1 MISINKTK
9 LRPRLLAATCI
20 WAALNL
26 FHFVNPESLDILNE
40 RLVDRFSI
48 LKNQNPNWHTPY
60 DDLIVHLDLNNT
72 TLRALNN
79 FHPSRAHYARVID
92 NLGKANV
99 GMLMCDIIF
108 AGETSEATDR
118 ALMEAVEATH
128 NIVFGMSFRLVKEA
142 HWEMEHTEDPQTYEH
157 LRQSL
162 WKISEAP
169 SKQDFYIGID
179 PLLTMIPL
187 SKTSCGMG
195 FLTLTPDADG
205 VIRRLPLIARFED
218 GFYPSF
224 VLQAVCAFLKVG
236 PNRIE
241 IGPGVI
247 TLKGVAH
254 PNANIVQDIQIPVD
268 EKGCMRINFV
278 GPWGRMKHYNFS
290 DVYLASDD
298 PDSFALW
305 QDELG
310 EKIVVLSD
318 ISTGSADLGQVPV
331 DEIYPLSG
339 VHANAVH
346 TIISGTF
353 LRETP
358 PFFFRGIEFTIVVWL
373 ILFSL
378 HRSAVVFAAGTTGI
392 AFAVAGAAGLFFI
405 AGNRILPVAQP
416 ILLLL
421 LGWAGLS
428 VWNAVENAR
437 TRAELE
443 RARNLAEHELEI
455 GRTIQAGFLP
465 AILPVPDGWQIAAHF
480 QPAMQVSGDFYD
492 VFEIAEGRYTG
503 IVMADVCDHGVGSAL
518 FMALTRSLLRAFAL
532 QNPIPL
538 ESNPA
543 DIHFWAEKV
552 ALGTVRQ
559 TNEYIAHTHGEAG
572 MFATL
577 FFGILDPR
585 SGQLRYVNGGHEP
598 PMILRDGRAINYLK
612 ATGPAVGAMAEA
624 PFRAADATLE
634 PGDCLVL
641 YTDGVTDATDATG
654 AAFSKEQLLTLVSEV
669 SETAH
674 DVVARVI
681 SALRHHVGRGSSAD
695 DVTLLVVL
703 RVPPNCPNTHPNG

>member
-1 MISINKTK
+1 MT
-9 LRPRLLAATCI
+9 TCI
-20 WAALNL
+20 WAVLHL
-26 FHFVNPESLDILNE
+26 FHFVKPESLDILNE

-48 LKNQNPNWHTPY
+48 LKNHNPNWHTPY
-60 DDLIVHLDLNNT
+60 NDLIVHLDLNNT
-72 TLRALNN
+72 SLRAINN

-128 NIVFGMSFRLVKEA
+128 NIVFGMSFRLVKEV
-142 HWEMEHTEDPQTYEH
+142 HREMEYTEDPHTYEH

-162 WKISEAP
+162 WKISETP
-169 SKQDFYIGID
+169 PKQGFYIGID

-205 VIRRLPLIARFED
+205 VIRRLPLITRFED

-236 PNRIE
+236 PDRIE

-254 PNANIVQDIQIPVD
+254 PNAYILHDIQIPID
-268 EKGCMRINFV
+268 EKGCMRIHFV

-290 DVYLASDD
+290 DVYFASDD

-305 QDELG
+305 QNELG
-310 EKIVVLSD
+310 GKIVLLSD

-358 PFFFRGIEFTIVVWL
+358 PFFSRGLEFAIVVWL

-378 HRSAVVFAAGTTGI
+378 HRSAVVFAVGTAGI
-392 AFAVAGAAGLFFI
+392 ALAVAGAAGLFFI

-416 ILLLL
+416 ILLSL

-437 TRAELE
+437 ARAEIE

-455 GRTIQAGFLP
+455 GRTIQTGFLP
-465 AILPVPDGWQIAAHF
+465 AILPVPAGWQIAAHF

-538 ESNPA
+538 GSNPA
-543 DIHFWAEKV
+543 DLHVWAEKV
-552 ALGTVRQ
+552 ALGAVRQ

-598 PMILRDGRAINYLK
+598 PMILRDGRAIKYLK
-612 ATGPAVGAMAEA
+612 ATGPAVGAIAEA

-634 PGDCLVL
+634 RGDCLVL
-641 YTDGVTDATDATG
+641 YTDGVTDATDAAG
-654 AAFSKEQLLTLVSEV
+654 AAFSREQLLTLASEV
-669 SETAH
+669 SDTAH

-681 SALRHHVGRGSSAD
+681 SALGHHVGRGSPAD

-703 RVPPNCPNTHPNG
+703 RVPPNCPNAHSN